1 MNEGERKKNETEN
14 ETLTVSSINP
24 PNKLNLLA
32 RNTSTTVEYI
42 YIYIY
47 IYIAYL
53 LVLEN

>member
-1 MNEGERKKNETEN
+1 MKEREKKNETEN

-42 YIYIY
+42 YIYI
-47 IYIAYL
+47 AYL